1 MSNKKKQEKI
11 SKEESQASHLTSDN
25 AVSFQEVSFD
35 VLEKAVEKRNKKFGY
50 KSKDFSG
57 RAIISSDEVLPT
69 KKRIFKRRANHE
81 KKSNTTKLAVAVL
94 VMILIFGIVAG
105 GLSYLNSSGFFY
117 RPEESTEL
125 KNAIY
130 SISDYD
136 YYLIELNEVLEN
148 PISEQSV
155 NNSKINKEKYDQV
168 KKDLMEINDEIYEIA
183 NGLDVNS
190 DDYLFSGFA
199 RQTIESRIMMIDTGL
214 KIYDKSKDSINVII
228 KTENFWQNIIKAD
241 VALKESDNL
250 VESNDVEN
258 YKQAKKKSEE
268 AYNYLNEAKSQ
279 IPVLNSMTKAFD
291 FNTYGQYIDA
301 KMEAAKLSADAC
313 QALID
318 QDISRIASTN
328 IAYIEKS
335 NQASELAKKMSSTP
349 VQVLRTN
356 YDLDTR
362 PLIEEFKAARR
373 NAADNDYVLRSYL
386 YS

>member
-1 MSNKKKQEKI
+1 MTKKNKKEKV

-35 VLEKAVEKRNKKFGY
+35 VLEKAVEKKNKKSGY
-50 KSKDFSG
+50 KSNDFSG

-69 KKRIFKRRANHE
+69 KKRIFKRRLDRG
-81 KKSNTTKLAVAVL
+81 KKSNTTKLAVVVL
-94 VMILIFGIVAG
+94 IMSLIFGVVAG

-130 SISDYD
+130 SISNYD
-136 YYLIELNEVLEN
+136 NYLIELNEVLEN
-148 PISEQSV
+148 PISEHSV
-155 NNSKINKEKYDQV
+155 NNSIINKEEYDQV
-168 KKDLMEINDEIYEIA
+168 KKDLATINDEIDEIKA
-183 NGLDVNS
+183 RLDVNS
-190 DDYLFSGFA
+190 DDYVFSGFA

-228 KTENFWQNIIKAD
+228 KTENFWQDILKAD

-250 VESNDVEN
+250 VESNDLEN
-258 YKQAKKKSEE
+258 YKQAKQKSEE
-268 AYNYLNEAKSQ
+268 AYNYLNEAKAQ

-291 FNTYGQYIDA
+291 FNTYTQYIDS
-301 KMEAAKLSADAC
+301 KMEASKLSVDAC

-318 QDISRIASTN
+318 QDISKIASTN

-335 NQASELAKKMSSTP
+335 NQASEFAKNMSSTP